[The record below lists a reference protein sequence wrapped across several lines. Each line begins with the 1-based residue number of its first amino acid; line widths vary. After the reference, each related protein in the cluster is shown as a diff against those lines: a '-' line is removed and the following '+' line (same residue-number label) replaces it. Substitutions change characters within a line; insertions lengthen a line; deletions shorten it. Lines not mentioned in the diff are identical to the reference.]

1 MSGAR
6 ADRSG
11 PPTAPTAALHS
22 ALLFKSFL
30 YFLAAL
36 VDVAG
41 RPLILAPHILDW
53 AQLIEREPRLVL
65 LAPRSHGKTTIVLAY
80 LLWCFWRHGR
90 DEAGRPLAAPAGTFQ
105 AVLFSAT
112 EPQALVDMVLVR
124 DLLVANV
131 VLFGDVAA
139 VSGAARRRG
148 ARWSQAAVR
157 LPSGAEL
164 LIRPFRASAR
174 GLHPDLLLL
183 DDVLCDE
190 NSLASHQRERT
201 LKYFMGTLLP
211 MSPRRIVVIGTAIH
225 RADLL
230 HQLGA
235 GLGSGPDTDH
245 TPLGFR
251 WVRYRALDEVTG
263 EALWPEVHGAAEL
276 YAIRDTDPL
285 VFSREY
291 QNEPRD
297 DAASM
302 FPYELTERALDAGAA
317 YALGTGH
324 PAEPDECVLLGA
336 DFALSEAVGADYTV
350 VIVVAYHLQ
359 TQRRRVLDI
368 RREKGLDFASQVALI
383 RDLVVRHRVALG
395 VVEQNTFQRF
405 IVDELERWPET
416 HGRIFGNTTGRGR
429 ADPRDGI
436 PRVKLSLLAGSW
448 VMPCG
453 DAMSR
458 RLARI
463 WQTELGA
470 FGWRDGRLTGVGE
483 HDDLVVASWYVE
495 LAILFLDELLAKKEP
510 DWELVSLEDLGIK
523 PYRIGEDWSW

>member
-1 MSGAR
+1 MSGSR
-6 ADRSG
+6 ADRTG
-11 PPTAPTAALHS
+11 PPTARTSALHS
-22 ALLFKSFL
+22 ALLAQSFL
-30 YFLAAL
+30 YSLAAL

-41 RPLILAPHILDW
+41 RPLILAPHILAW
-53 AQLIEREPRLVL
+53 AELIEREPRLVL
-65 LAPRSHGKTTIVLAY
+65 LAPRSHGKTTLVLAY
-80 LLWCFWRHGR
+80 LLWSFWRHGR
-90 DEAGRPLAAPAGTFQ
+90 DEAGRPLTTPAGAFL

-112 EPQALVDMVLVR
+112 EPQALVLMALFR

-131 VLFGDVAA
+131 VLFGEVAE
-139 VSGAARRRG
+139 VPGTARRRG
-148 ARWSQAAVR
+148 ARWSQTAVR

-164 LIRPFRASAR
+164 LIRPFRASSR
-174 GLHPDLLLL
+174 GIHPDLLLL
-183 DDVLCDE
+183 DDVLSDT
-190 NSLASHQRERT
+190 NSLTSHQRELTWR
-201 LKYFMGTLLP
+201 YFMSTLLP

-235 GLGSGPDTDH
+235 GLGSGPDPDH

-263 EALWPEVHGAAEL
+263 EALWPEVHGPAEL
-276 YAIRDTDPL
+276 YAIRDTDLL

-291 QNEPRD
+291 QNQPRD

-302 FPYELTERALDAGAA
+302 FPYELTERALEAGAA

-324 PAEPDECVLLGA
+324 PAEPGECVLLGA
-336 DFALSEAVGADYTV
+336 DFALSEAAGADYTV
-350 VIVVAYHLQ
+350 VIVAAYHLQ

-368 RREKGLDFASQVALI
+368 RREKGLSFSSQLALI
-383 RDLVVRHRVALG
+383 CDLFVRHRVTLG
-395 VVEQNTFQRF
+395 VVEQNTFQRW
-405 IVDELERWPET
+405 IVDELEHRPET

-436 PRVKLSLLAGSW
+436 PRVKLALEAGSW

-453 DAMSR
+453 DAGSR
-458 RLARI
+458 RLART

-470 FGWRDGRLTGVGE
+470 FGLRDGKPVGVGE
-483 HDDLVVASWYVE
+483 HDDLVIASWYVE
-495 LAILFLDELLAKKEP
+495 LAIGRLYQLLAAKEP
-510 DWELVSLEDLGIK
+510 EWEMVWLEDLGIK
-523 PYRIGEDWSW
+523 RYRISEDY

>member
-1 MSGAR
+1 MSGPR
-6 ADRSG
+6 ADRPG
-11 PPTAPTAALHS
+11 PPRTRTGALHS
-22 ALLFKSFL
+22 ALLAQSFL

-41 RPLILAPHILDW
+41 RPLILAPHILAW
-53 AQLIEREPRLVL
+53 AELIEREPRLVL
-65 LAPRSHGKTTIVLAY
+65 LAPRSHGKTTLVLAY

-112 EPQALVDMVLVR
+112 MDQALVDMVLVR
-124 DLLVANV
+124 DLLVANA
-131 VLFGDVAA
+131 VLFGEMGGF
-139 VSGAARRRG
+139 SGAARRRG
-148 ARWSQAAVR
+148 ARWSQTAVR

-164 LIRPFRASAR
+164 LIRPFRASSR

-183 DDVLCDE
+183 DDVLNDA
-190 NSLASHQRERT
+190 NSLTSHQRELTRR
-201 LKYFMGTLLP
+201 YFMSTLLP
-211 MSPRRIVVIGTAIH
+211 MSPRRTVVIGTAIH

-230 HQLGA
+230 HQLSA
-235 GLGSGPDTDH
+235 GLGSGPDPDH

-251 WVRYRALDEVTG
+251 WVRYRALDEETG

-291 QNEPRD
+291 QNLPRD

-324 PAEPDECVLLGA
+324 PAEPGECVLLGA
-336 DFALSEAVGADYTV
+336 DFALSDAASADYTV
-350 VIVVAYHLQ
+350 VMVVAYHLQ

-368 RREKGLDFASQVALI
+368 RREKGLSFSSQLALI
-383 RDLVVRHRVALG
+383 CDLFVRHRVTLG
-395 VVEQNTFQRF
+395 IVEQNTFQRW
-405 IVDELERWPET
+405 IVDELERRPET
-416 HGRIFGNTTGRGR
+416 RGRIFGHTTGPGR

-436 PRVKLSLLAGSW
+436 PRVKLALEAGSW
-448 VMPCG
+448 VMPCA
-453 DAMSR
+453 DAASR
-458 RLARI
+458 RLART

-470 FGWRDGRLTGVGE
+470 FGLRDGKPVGVGE
-483 HDDLVVASWYVE
+483 HDDLVIASWYLE
-495 LAILFLDELLAKKEP
+495 LAIGRLYQLLAEKEP
-510 DWELVSLEDLGIK
+510 EWEPVWLEDLGIK
-523 PYRIGEDWSW
+523 RYRISEDY